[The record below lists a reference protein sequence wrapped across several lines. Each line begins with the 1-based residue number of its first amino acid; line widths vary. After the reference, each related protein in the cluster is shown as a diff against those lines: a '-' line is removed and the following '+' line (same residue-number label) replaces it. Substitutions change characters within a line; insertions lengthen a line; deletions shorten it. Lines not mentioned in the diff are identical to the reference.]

1 MNITQSLFRLISAFL
16 SFSVILTPLGTAKV
30 GASTVTGFEP
40 PRGGTAGGGSRPV
53 KNCLAASASGSLTA
67 LSPGI
72 QLGLTEVER
81 PNF

>member
-40 PRGGTAGGGSRPV
+40 PPDRSAPRSGTAGGGESSCQ
-53 KNCLAASASGSLTA
+53 KLFGSI
-67 LSPGI
+67 S
-72 QLGLTEVER
+72 
-81 PNF
+81 